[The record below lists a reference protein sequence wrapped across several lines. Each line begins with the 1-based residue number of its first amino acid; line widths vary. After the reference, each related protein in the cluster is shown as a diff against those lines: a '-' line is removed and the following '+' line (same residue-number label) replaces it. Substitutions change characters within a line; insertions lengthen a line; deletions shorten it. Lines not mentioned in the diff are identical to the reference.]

1 MVTFNECD
9 LLSVATYVQGP
20 EKVPSFILN
29 TGNHPIR
36 NGFYSI
42 YAFQYPDGS
51 KYAVQLPTY
60 MPHDSEEERSA
71 ISSTIDEEIKT
82 LEHLINVKFPWSPRP
97 VTYSSNFENVLKF
110 PFMILSL
117 MHGDHLQWNDQVP
130 TDSKVREK
138 VMMQLAHIMID
149 LARVTEQTGIFQSRS
164 WNYHLTDC
172 FVDAGMTCERFLLD
186 IIDKK
191 TLAVI
196 REDMAGVNIVE
207 CMQLRKL
214 VQEAF
219 LIPNEVY
226 SHPGECPENC
236 THIHNNE
243 RCVRN
248 MNRLCTKTSTC
259 ISHEDLTADN
269 IIIDTDHNIQGSVP
283 YTIHPQLA
291 QTN

>member
-1 MVTFNECD
+1 MVTFKECD

-29 TGNHPIR
+29 TRNHPIR

-60 MPHDSEEERSA
+60 MPHESEEERSA
-71 ISSTIDEEIKT
+71 ISTTIDEEIKT
-82 LEHLINVKFPWSPRP
+82 LEHLVNVKFPWSPRP

-110 PFMILSL
+110 PFMTLSL

-130 TDSKVREK
+130 ADLKVREK

-164 WNYHLTDC
+164 WNYHSTDC
-172 FVDAGMTCERFLLD
+172 FGDIGMTCERFLLD
-186 IIDKK
+186 IVDKK

-196 REDMAGVNIVE
+196 REEMVGVNIVE
-207 CMQLRKL
+207 CLQLRKL
-214 VQEAF
+214 VREAF
-219 LIPNEVY
+219 VIPNEVY
-226 SHPGECPENC
+226 SHPGECLEGC
-236 THIHNNE
+236 THMRNNE
-243 RCVRN
+243 RCMRN
-248 MNRLCTKTSTC
+248 VNRLCTKSSTS

-269 IIIDTDHNIQGSVP
+269 IIIDTDYNIQGSV
-283 YTIHPQLA
+283 LN
-291 QTN
+291 QTKPN